1 MEKSITSVGSGPY
14 INDSYAIR
22 HLYFPINIRHSIRYN
37 QEWHSDIIVIL
48 LLVISSIFTAIA
60 AYYFFDINEGWGAI
74 TGGISAIISLTL
86 FIFLM
91 LAIHKTSKPHTFFKR
106 GVLNP
111 GIICHI
117 GDGYVGILVLAEL
130 TLYATSW
137 GLVSLQAKKLPGHNL
152 TLGERIPVTCC
163 FTESD
168 SGHAF
173 AIAYALPIAWGTNDA
188 SVLQFGVDSI
198 PQQEWD
204 ILEQLKK
211 RYKDLDRDHFP
222 LASILPERLQ
232 YLTPDEIKKLGLD
245 IISES

>member
-1 MEKSITSVGSGPY
+1 MEKNATSVGSGPY

-22 HLYFPINIRHSIRYN
+22 HLHFPINIKHSIRYN
-37 QEWHSDIIVIL
+37 QEWHSDIIVII
-48 LLVISSIFTAIA
+48 LLVTTSILSTVLS
-60 AYYFFDINEGWGAI
+60 YYFFDIKEGWRAI
-74 TGGISAIISLTL
+74 TGGIFAIISLAL
-86 FIFLM
+86 FIFLL
-91 LAIHKTSKPHTFFKR
+91 LAIHKTGKPHTFFKR

-130 TLYATSW
+130 TINATSW
-137 GLVSLQAKKLPGHNL
+137 GLVSLQAKRLPGHNL

-163 FTESD
+163 FIEND

-188 SVLQFGVDSI
+188 SVIQYGIDSI

-222 LASILPERLQ
+222 LASTLPERLQ
-232 YLTPDEIKKLGLD
+232 YLTSDEIKKLGLD
-245 IISES
+245 KIFES